1 MTATEKDG
9 QQGHSG
15 DVLQE
20 EPSDIAERASDIG
33 EERLQRPLLEILVTS
48 IIGGGEV
55 SIGGLAAMAVVGSA
69 LTAMPGLDL
78 YAALALGGLVF
89 PIGFLFV
96 IVGRSELFTENFLI
110 PVAAVFYKRERTVG
124 SLVQL
129 WLVSWAGNLIGCV
142 GTALLLLVPDAIGEP
157 VKHGYTAYTAYK
169 LSVPLLGV
177 FVSAVL
183 AGAVMTT
190 LTWVLLS
197 LKDSVS
203 RILAIAA
210 AGYVLFAA
218 NLSHSI
224 VSASILYAGFP
235 STGHSFG
242 DVMVWLVVATC
253 GNLVGGLSLVTM
265 FRLTQAEQQR

>member
-1 MTATEKDG
+1 MSTT
-9 QQGHSG
+9 QQPAQQH
-15 DVLQE
+15 DVLEE
-20 EPSDIAERASDIG
+20 EPSDIAEHASEVG
-33 EERLQRPLLEILVTS
+33 AERLRRPAREILVTS

-69 LTAMPGLDL
+69 LKAVPGLEL

-110 PVAAVFYKRERTVG
+110 PVVAVFYKREHTVR
-124 SLVQL
+124 SLAQL
-129 WLVSWAGNLIGCV
+129 WVVSWVGNLVGCA
-142 GTALLLLVPDAIGEP
+142 GTALLLLVPAAIGEP
-157 VKHGYTAYTAYK
+157 VKLGYTAYTSYK
-169 LSVPLLGV
+169 LDVPLVGV

-203 RILAIAA
+203 RMLAIAA

-224 VSASILYAGFP
+224 VSASILFAGFP
-235 STGHSFG
+235 STEHSFAN
-242 DVMVWLVVATC
+242 VMVWLLVATC
-253 GNLVGGLSLVTM
+253 GNLVGGLGLVTM